1 MSARTVAVVP
11 PPADLAAR
19 IRAETEWS
27 LAHRLRHATQSV
39 VARAYPRVFGMLREP
54 SWLFFDLVFPIL
66 GMSALIFL
74 LRSRGADETW
84 ISATILASAL
94 LTFWTSVIWMMAG
107 QFRWE
112 RDSGNLTLYIT
123 APVGLGSITLGMA
136 IGGAL
141 GMAIRA
147 AVVIVA
153 GTVFFGAHYDVHE
166 PLLLALTLLLG
177 VAAMYALGA
186 CLAAFFLISGRQA
199 DHLGDLLN
207 EPMQLLG
214 GLFAPVRSLGIVG
227 IAAIGILPLAPAADA
242 LRQIAVPQLAASG
255 LLPVPIELSILTV
268 MLVIFSIGSHFALA
282 YIERA
287 GRAGGRLLTRA
298 D

>member
-1 MSARTVAVVP
+1 VSRAAAP
-11 PPADLAAR
+11 DDLAVR
-19 IRAETEWS
+19 IRAATEWS
-27 LAHRLRHATQSV
+27 AGHRLRHAAQSV
-39 VARAYPRVFGMLREP
+39 AGRAYPRIFGMLREP

-66 GMSALIFL
+66 GMAAFVFL
-74 LRSRGADETW
+74 LRSRGADEAW

-123 APVGLGSITLGMA
+123 APVGLGAITLGMA
-136 IGGAL
+136 IGGAV

-147 AVVIVA
+147 AIVITA
-153 GTVFFGAHYDVHE
+153 GLLLFGAQYSVGE
-166 PLLLALTLLLG
+166 PLLLLVTLLLG

-186 CLAAFFLISGRQA
+186 CLAAFFLVSGRQA

-214 GLFAPVRSLGIVG
+214 GLFAPIRNLGPIGLV
-227 IAAIGILPLAPAADA
+227 AIGILPLAPAADA

-255 LLPVPIELSILTV
+255 LLPVPVELAILAAMV
-268 MLVIFSIGSHFALA
+268 VVFGILSRHALG
-282 YIERA
+282 YIERI
-287 GRAGGRLLTRA
+287 GRSGGRLLTRA